1 MLQITRI
8 TVDSFDH
15 NSSIYSVL
23 PRQMFWPRPNWLKH
37 VFEVILNKWT
47 VVFKWIYCD
56 SCWNRFKHTPVAEN
70 LWRWTVFFQVNMFML
85 SSQNIWLYAVTLHS
99 LPRDN
104 MTTSSQD
111 MSYHC
116 IWCPLSNVSHKNCD
130 RWSWWL
136 MLSLTVRVG
145 TQTSSGMWRV
155 VGMMWP
161 KWAHWRPRQ
170 RRHWGAWYSQ
180 LQSMLY

>member
-1 MLQITRI
+1 MLQKTGITAGK
-8 TVDSFDH
+8 VNY
-15 NSSIYSVL
+15 NSSFIRHYL
-23 PRQMFWPRPNWLKH
+23 DNTFWPRPNRLKR
-37 VFEVILNKWT
+37 VVEVILNKWT

-56 SCWNRFKHTPVAEN
+56 SCWNYFIHTATQN
-70 LWRWTVFFQVNMFML
+70 TWRWTAFFHINMFML
-85 SSQNIWLYAVTLHS
+85 SSQNIWLDTVTLHS
-99 LPRDN
+99 LPWDD
-104 MTTSSQD
+104 MTASSQD

-116 IWCPLSNVSHKNCD
+116 VWCPLSNVSHKNCD

-145 TQTSSGMWRV
+145 TQTSGGMWWV

-170 RRHWGAWYSQ
+170 RRHWGARYPQ
-180 LQSMLY
+180 LQCMFY